1 MKLSSVDYYLD
12 WPVSIKLKNL
22 REFII
27 TNLEKKGDLIRW
39 SIVDIQD
46 SIDSFGTKKLKNK
59 KNINFFSY
67 NLYFNSNFVF

>member
-1 MKLSSVDYYLD
+1 MKLSAVDFNLD

-39 SIVDIQD
+39 SIVDIQN
-46 SIDSFGTKKLKNK
+46 SIDSFGTKKLKIKVVLAN
-59 KNINFFSY
+59 
-67 NLYFNSNFVF
+67 

>member
-1 MKLSSVDYYLD
+1 MKLNSVDYHLD

-46 SIDSFGTKKLKNK
+46 SIDSFGTKKLKIK
-59 KNINFFSY
+59 A
-67 NLYFNSNFVF
+67 VFAN

>member
-1 MKLSSVDYYLD
+1 MKLNSVDYHLD

-39 SIVDIQD
+39 SIVDIQN
-46 SIDSFGTKKLKNK
+46 SIDSLGTKKLKIKAVLAN
-59 KNINFFSY
+59 
-67 NLYFNSNFVF
+67 

>member
-27 TNLEKKGDLIRW
+27 ANLEKKGTVIRW
-39 SIVDIQD
+39 SIVDIQS
-46 SIDSFGTKKLKNK
+46 SIGSYGTKKL
-59 KNINFFSY
+59 NIKAILAN
-67 NLYFNSNFVF
+67 

>member
-22 REFII
+22 RKHII

-39 SIVDIQD
+39 SIVDIQN
-46 SIDSFGTKKLKNK
+46 SIDSFGTKKLKIKAVLAN
-59 KNINFFSY
+59 
-67 NLYFNSNFVF
+67 

>member
-22 REFII
+22 RKFII
-27 TNLEKKGDLIRW
+27 ANLEKRGDLIRW

-46 SIDSFGTKKLKNK
+46 SIGSFGTKKLKIKVVLAN
-59 KNINFFSY
+59 
-67 NLYFNSNFVF
+67 

>member
-1 MKLSSVDYYLD
+1 MRLSSVDFHLD

-46 SIDSFGTKKLKNK
+46 SIDSFGTKKLKIKAGLAN
-59 KNINFFSY
+59 
-67 NLYFNSNFVF
+67 

>member
-27 TNLEKKGDLIRW
+27 INLEKKGDLIRW

-46 SIDSFGTKKLKNK
+46 SIDPFGTKKLKIKAVLAN
-59 KNINFFSY
+59 
-67 NLYFNSNFVF
+67 

>member
-39 SIVDIQD
+39 SSVDIQN
-46 SIDSFGTKKLKNK
+46 SIDSFGTKKLKIKVVLAN
-59 KNINFFSY
+59 
-67 NLYFNSNFVF
+67 

>member
-12 WPVSIKLKNL
+12 WPVSIKLTNL

-39 SIVDIQD
+39 SIVDIQY
-46 SIDSFGTKKLKNK
+46 SIDSFETKKLKIKAVLAN
-59 KNINFFSY
+59 
-67 NLYFNSNFVF
+67 